1 MNMFRLGPSNLN
13 ILYSYPS
20 WYYLDK
26 IVFFFWLLFFL
37 LLFFTF
43 FLFSFFFFLL
53 FFFTWLNLKLEMLNY
68 NKESF
73 VS

>member
-26 IVFFFWLLFFL
+26 IVLFFL

-43 FLFSFFFFLL
+43 FFVFFFLGGLL